1 MKRFLTSLF
10 LLATMFA
17 GAQSTTLV
25 ISQVYGGGG
34 ANTGTPTYKADY
46 VELHNVSSSAQSL
59 TGYSI
64 QYGSSSG
71 QFGSAATNIY
81 AFTAGTSIPAGGYLL
96 IQCGTVGTAGAD
108 LPVTPDFTTT
118 NLNMS
123 GSSGKVVLANQ
134 AASLACG
141 ATATPCTLPA
151 SSIIDLVAYG
161 AANNAEGSVSVNNG
175 ATLTTVQGAV
185 RKNNGCTDSDNNN
198 ADFDVV
204 TAPVPKNSASAIFSC
219 SGAAAPVLTP
229 TPNTLTFTSTTVG
242 TLSASQSVSLVG
254 SNLTGAPGSITLT
267 ASNTNFQVSSD
278 NTTFGATA
286 TIAYSG
292 ATLAATNFYVRFSPQ
307 SSGTKT
313 GSIAVAGGGA
323 TSSVSL
329 TGTAT
334 LLAAPVATAATS
346 VGNNGF
352 TANWNAV
359 TGATGYYLDVYSQS
373 PGLVTSTIA
382 GWNCATNTAASQ
394 TADAGNA
401 NNIAIQNISLNG
413 STGTISWP
421 SGPSGA
427 SGVPNPYSVSA
438 NGWDAGQDTKYWQV
452 DVNTTGATGITVSS
466 LQGSSSTGPK
476 DFKVQYKVGAGGTW
490 TDVTGGTLA
499 LTTAVTAGD
508 LTTWG
513 AINNLALPAAA
524 DNQALVSIRW
534 IMTSNLP
541 ISGTMTSTSTSRIS
555 AIYVNGQVNGM
566 VNNYVLQNQSVGNV
580 TSYNV
585 TSLTPGT
592 TYYYVVRAANAVTTS
607 VNSNEISVTTTS
619 TVPTIT
625 TGSLTAFGNV
635 CTNTTAGPN
644 SFTISGTNL
653 TSADV
658 TVGALAGYT
667 YSTTSTGTYT
677 PTLTLT
683 QAGGTFSQT
692 VYVQFTPTAVQSY
705 SGNISISGGGLSA
718 AVNVAASGAGINT
731 LASIASGAAS
741 AITTSSATVAGT
753 ISANGCTSV
762 TAYGIEYST
771 TSGFTSGTQ
780 AASTN
785 IASGAFTSDLSGLAQ
800 GTTYYYKA
808 YATNAGGTAYGSELS
823 FTTLTPNPSIAVTNP
838 TAFGTVCL
846 NTTAGPNSF
855 VISGTNLSTANVTV
869 AALAGYTYS
878 TTSAGTYTTTLSLTQ
893 PGGTYSQTIYVKF
906 TPTAVQSY
914 AGSISVAGGGVSSAL
929 NAAVS
934 GAGINT
940 ASTVTSGAASSI
952 TTTTATVAGTVTATG
967 CSAVTAYG
975 IEYSTTNGFANGS
988 GTATASTNIA
998 SGAYTSALSGLAPST
1013 IYYYHAYATNAGGTS
1028 YGAQQSFTTAA
1039 PPPPAITVTALSAF
1053 GNLCVG
1059 SLAGPN
1065 SFTINGA
1072 NLTTALITVGPLAGY
1087 SFSETSTGTYNNV
1100 IGILQTGG
1108 TQSKTVYVKFNPMAV
1123 QSYNGNIPVVGGG
1136 VTTAVN
1142 VPAVGAGVNTLATIT
1157 TGASSAV
1164 TTTTANLAGSFGTNG
1179 CSPITAYGIEY
1190 SGVSGFVGGTG
1201 IKVQAASGSTGSYT
1215 VDLSGL
1221 VQGTTYYYRAY
1232 GKTANGDISYGSVLS
1247 FTTVAIGTGFNLFP
1261 SPVYRGAS
1269 LWVTKDNLTPGYYG
1283 LLFYSA
1289 NGQLAYQY
1297 NFNIQ
1302 ANFINQQV
1310 ALPSSLAFGI
1320 YRVNLVSNA
1329 GVVDSKTILV
1339 Q

>member
-34 ANTGTPTYKADY
+34 NTGAPYNADY
-46 VELHNVSSSAQSL
+46 IELHNVSTSAISLSGYSVQYSSA
-59 TGYSI
+59 TGTTWT
-64 QYGSSSG
+64 
-71 QFGSAATNIY
+71 AA
-81 AFTAGTSIPAGGYLL
+81 ALPASSIPAGGYFL
-96 IQCGTVGTAGAD
+96 IQTTTVGTVGSA
-108 LPVTPDFTTT
+108 LPTPDHVTATAT
-118 NLNMS
+118 PAVSLNMS
-123 GSSGKVVLANQ
+123 GTAGKVALVN
-134 AASLACG
+134 G
-141 ATATPCTLPA
+141 VTALSGCPTA
-151 SSIIDLVAYG
+151 GSYVDLVAFG
-161 AANNAEGSVSVNNG
+161 TTPTCFEGTGPTPAPSN
-175 ATLTTVQGAV
+175 TTAV
-185 RKNNGCTDSDNNN
+185 LRANNGCTDTDNNS
-198 ADFDVV
+198 ADF
-204 TAPVPKNSASAIFSC
+204 TAGTPAPRNSATAIYSC

-229 TPNTLTFTSTTVG
+229 TPNTLTFTSTIVG
-242 TLSASQSVSLVG
+242 TFSASQSVSLVG

-267 ASNTNFQVSSD
+267 ASNTDFQVSSD

-286 TIAYSG
+286 TIAYTS

-329 TGTAT
+329 TGTAAS
-334 LLAAPVATAATS
+334 LAAPVATAATS

-359 TGATGYYLDVYSQS
+359 TGASGYYLDVYTQS
-373 PGLVTSTIA
+373 AGLVTSTIA
-382 GWNCATNTAASQ
+382 GWNCATAAATSQ
-394 TADAGNA
+394 TADLGNA
-401 NNIAIQNISLNG
+401 NNIAIQTISLNG

-427 SGVPNPYSVSA
+427 TGVPNPYSVSA

-490 TDVTGGTLA
+490 TDVTGGTVA
-499 LTTAVTAGD
+499 LTTAVTAGT
-508 LTTWG
+508 LSTWG
-513 AINNLALPAAA
+513 AITNLALPSAA

-534 IMTSNLP
+534 IQTSNTA
-541 ISGTMTSTSTSRIS
+541 INGTTVVSTGTSRIS
-555 AIYVNGQVNGM
+555 AVYVKGQVNGM

-585 TSLTPGT
+585 TGLTPGT

-607 VNSNEISVTTTS
+607 QNSNEISVTTTS

-625 TGSLTAFGNV
+625 TGALTAFGNI

-653 TSADV
+653 TTADV
-658 TVGALAGYT
+658 TVAALAGYT
-667 YSTTSTGTYT
+667 YSTSSTGTYT
-677 PTLTLT
+677 STLTLT
-683 QAGGTFSQT
+683 QTGGTFSQT
-692 VYVQFTPTAVQSY
+692 VYVKFAPTAVQSY

-718 AVNVAASGAGINT
+718 AVNIAASGAGINT
-731 LASIASGAAS
+731 MATVASGAAS

-785 IASGAFTSDLSGLAQ
+785 ISSGAYTSGLSGLAQ

-808 YATNAGGTAYGSELS
+808 YATNAGGTAYGTELS
-823 FTTLTPNPSIAVTNP
+823 FTTLTPNPTITVTNP
-838 TAFGTVCL
+838 TAFGNACL

-878 TTSAGTYTTTLSLTQ
+878 TTSTGTYTSTLSLTQ
-893 PGGTYSQTIYVKF
+893 TGGTYSQTIYVKF

-914 AGSISVAGGGVSSAL
+914 AGNISVAGGGVATAV

-940 ASTVTSGAASSI
+940 AATVTSGAASAI

-975 IEYSTTNGFANGS
+975 IEYSTINGFANGA

-1013 IYYYHAYATNAGGTS
+1013 VYYYHAYATNAGGTS
-1028 YGAQQSFTTAA
+1028 YGAQQTFTTAA
-1039 PPPPAITVTALSAF
+1039 PPPPVLSVTGLASF
-1053 GNLCVG
+1053 GNVCTG
-1059 SLAGPN
+1059 SLVGPN
-1065 SFTINGA
+1065 TFIINGS

-1087 SFSETSTGTYNNV
+1087 SFSETSTGSYNSA

-1108 TQSKTVYVKFNPMAV
+1108 TQTKTVYVKFNPLVV

-1136 VTTAVN
+1136 AALVN
-1142 VPAVGAGVNTLATIT
+1142 VSAYGAGVNTLATIT

-1179 CSPITAYGIEY
+1179 CSPITVYGIEY

-1201 IKVQAASGSTGSYT
+1201 IKVQAASGSTGNYT

-1261 SPVYRGAS
+1261 SPVYRGGS

-1289 NGQLAYQY
+1289 NGQLAYQF

-1320 YRVNLVSNA
+1320 YRVNLVNIA

>member
-25 ISQVYGGGG
+25 ISQVYGAGGNSG
-34 ANTGTPTYKADY
+34 ATYNADY
-46 VELHNVSSSAQSL
+46 IELHNVSSSAINLSGYSVQYASATASSTTSWIVASL
-59 TGYSI
+59 T
-64 QYGSSSG
+64 SG
-71 QFGSAATNIY
+71 
-81 AFTAGTSIPAGGYLL
+81 SIPAGGYYL
-96 IQCGTVGTAGAD
+96 IQTVAAGANGVAFTADVTLSPTTLSMGSTAGRVALVNGTTALIGCPAAGSYVD
-108 LPVTPDFTTT
+108 LVGYGT
-118 NLNMS
+118 
-123 GSSGKVVLANQ
+123 
-134 AASLACG
+134 
-141 ATATPCTLPA
+141 TATCFEGASFAPA
-151 SSIIDLVAYG
+151 PST
-161 AANNAEGSVSVNNG
+161 AN
-175 ATLTTVQGAV
+175 AV
-185 RKNNGCTDSDNNN
+185 FRANNGCTDTDNNS
-198 ADFDVV
+198 ADF
-204 TAPVPKNSASAIFSC
+204 TAAAASPRNSATAIYSC

-323 TSSVSL
+323 SSSVSL

-334 LLAAPVATAATS
+334 SLPAPVATAATS

-359 TGATGYYLDVYSQS
+359 TGASGYYLDVYTQS

-382 GWNCATNTAASQ
+382 GWNCATASATSQ

-401 NNIAIQNISLNG
+401 NNIAIQTLTLNG
-413 STGTISWP
+413 STGTVSWP

-427 SGVPNPYSVSA
+427 TGVPNPYSVSA

-534 IMTSNLP
+534 IMTSNTA
-541 ISGTMTSTSTSRIS
+541 INNSAVATTGTSRIS
-555 AIYVNGQVNGM
+555 AIYIKGQVNGT

-585 TSLTPGT
+585 TGLTPGT

-1261 SPVYRGAS
+1261 SPVYRGGS

-1289 NGQLAYQY
+1289 NGQLAYHY